1 MRINTKGYFD
11 ITMPRKA
18 LTYIYID
25 TALCA
30 PCNKRVPQIMQ
41 FMSGA
46 KPLKSTAYNTF
57 FVRKYKFAVGALFP
71 LSDEQLFYMGEHIQT
86 AQG

>member
-18 LTYIYID
+18 LKYIYID

-46 KPLKSTAYNTF
+46 KPLKSTAYGINLFLALIDAGTF
-57 FVRKYKFAVGALFP
+57 SVFSTIREL
-71 LSDEQLFYMGEHIQT
+71 
-86 AQG
+86 